1 MPSFGAAGGE
11 AHPAPVYFSFTK
23 KPYKWAKGVI
33 LVLMVCST
41 HKEATDLEGEI
52 YCPNC
57 GVVFGYVTKEEATI
71 NDDGQSNIGPPTN
84 RHSLPDYV
92 RLGSAPLKAPKGK
105 YWLKFP

>member
-1 MPSFGAAGGE
+1 MIGLCR
-11 AHPAPVYFSFTK
+11 V
-23 KPYKWAKGVI
+23 
-33 LVLMVCST
+33 

-57 GVVFGYVTKEEATI
+57 GVVFGYVTKEEVTI
-71 NDDGQSNIGPPTN
+71 NNDGQTNMGPPTN
-84 RHSLPDYV
+84 RQSLPDYV